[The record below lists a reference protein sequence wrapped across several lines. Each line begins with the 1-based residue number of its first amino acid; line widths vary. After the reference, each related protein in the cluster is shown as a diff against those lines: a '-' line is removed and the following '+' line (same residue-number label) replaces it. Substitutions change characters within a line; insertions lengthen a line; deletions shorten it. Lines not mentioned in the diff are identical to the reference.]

1 MDTLIACA
9 VLAGQLCIGPQLA
22 AVDSNRGK
30 ELWEARCTGC
40 HSLDANRVG
49 PLHRGVFGRKAGT
62 APGFSYSPALKR
74 FGQPWDEATL
84 DTWLRGPAQFVPGS
98 RMGFSVGDAGDRADI
113 IAFLKSVS
121 AR

>member
-9 VLAGQLCIGPQLA
+9 VLAGQLCVGPQLA
-22 AVDSNRGK
+22 AVDANRGK

-40 HSLDANRVG
+40 HSLEANRVG

-62 APGFSYSPALKR
+62 APGFSYSTALKN
-74 FGQPWDEATL
+74 FGQTWNEATL
-84 DTWLRGPAQFVPGS
+84 EKWLAGPSQFVPGS
-98 RMGFSVGDAGDRADI
+98 RMGFSVGDAADRADI

-121 AR
+121 GR